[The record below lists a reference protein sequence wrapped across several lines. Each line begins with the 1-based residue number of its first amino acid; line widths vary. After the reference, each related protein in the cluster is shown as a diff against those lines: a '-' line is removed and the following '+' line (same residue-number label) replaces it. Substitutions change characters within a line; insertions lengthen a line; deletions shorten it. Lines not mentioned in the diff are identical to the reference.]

1 MVTAD
6 VVHLLVKLHAS
17 ICGSY
22 RLSPFS
28 WQSSSFARPRPLS
41 TTAPHVREHI
51 DSPTIMD
58 GAPLCP
64 RSHVPHAALSAFLIP
79 LTRAPRSCTVT
90 AASATAIE
98 APWTCRYLISG
109 CKVSALPGPP
119 CPAMP
124 STFVHVLQQS
134 PLLRPHIVPFR
145 TCLSSRRTQPPTTM
159 RPMRTWTSA
168 SCASAAAAMTP
179 PPPTLRPTPPS
190 TTAHAITV
198 APGAPTRPPQTSTAH
213 TA

>member
-1 MVTAD
+1 MRTRWSNCMHQSAAVIGSTA
-6 VVHLLVKLHAS
+6 ATS
-17 ICGSY
+17 Q
-22 RLSPFS
+22 

-79 LTRAPRSCTVT
+79 LTRAPRSMYCYCSIGDCYRG
-90 AASATAIE
+90 AMDLPLPHQWLQGE
-98 APWTCRYLISG
+98 RPPW
-109 CKVSALPGPP
+109 A
-119 CPAMP
+119 AMP
-124 STFVHVLQQS
+124 SHAVHLCACPFS
-134 PLLRPHIVPFR
+134 SLRSLRLHIVPFR
-145 TCLSSRRTQPPTTM
+145 TCLSSRRTQPPTTL

>member
-1 MVTAD
+1 MCTFWSNCMHQSAAV
-6 VVHLLVKLHAS
+6 
-17 ICGSY
+17 IGF
-22 RLSPFS
+22 SPS
-28 WQSSSFARPRPLS
+28 QWQSSSFARPRPLS

-124 STFVHVLQQS
+124 STFVHVLLAVSALCVFTLCPFGRVCLPAGPNRRQLCA
-134 PLLRPHIVPFR
+134 PCGRGRARAVPA
-145 TCLSSRRTQPPTTM
+145 RRLQ
-159 RPMRTWTSA
+159 
-168 SCASAAAAMTP
+168 
-179 PPPTLRPTPPS
+179 
-190 TTAHAITV
+190 
-198 APGAPTRPPQTSTAH
+198 
-213 TA
+213 